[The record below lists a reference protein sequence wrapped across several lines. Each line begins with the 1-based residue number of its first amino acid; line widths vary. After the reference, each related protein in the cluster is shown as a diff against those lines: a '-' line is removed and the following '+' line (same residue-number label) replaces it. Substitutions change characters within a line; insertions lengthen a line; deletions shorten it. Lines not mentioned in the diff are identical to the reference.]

1 MNGGAGLPG
10 SGPAAGKAAGQPWQ
24 AQGRAAGLVSRL
36 LAAGIDALV
45 VALFGVLLHLGA
57 SAAVL
62 VVTGP
67 PFRPLDP
74 PSWVTAACG
83 AAIAL
88 GYAAG
93 SWVTTGR
100 TAGDT
105 VMGLR
110 VSARSGRLLGVA
122 PAVLRAALCLVL
134 PAGLL
139 WIPLSRRSASVQDL
153 LVRSRVV
160 YDWTPRDP
168 GVSAYRNGRPSA
180 SAYRRTYRRSTPT
193 PPDGP

>member
-1 MNGGAGLPG
+1 MAGPG
-10 SGPAAGKAAGQPWQ
+10 EPWQ

-45 VALFGVLLHLGA
+45 VTLLGVLLHLGA

-67 PFRPLDP
+67 PFEVLDP
-74 PSWVTAACG
+74 PSWVTATCG
-83 AAIAL
+83 TAIAL

-100 TAGDT
+100 TAGDQ

-110 VSARSGRLLGVA
+110 VRSARSGRLLGVV

-139 WIPLSRRSASVQDL
+139 WIPLSRRCASVQDL
-153 LVRSRVV
+153 VVRSTVV
-160 YDWTPRDP
+160 YDWTPRNP
-168 GVSAYRNGRPSA
+168 GVSAYRTSRPGA
-180 SAYRRTYRRSTPT
+180 SSYRRSTART
-193 PPDGP
+193 RTQPPEEEP